1 MIDLVK
7 TFNVST
13 IQRFSLIV
21 LVIVFC
27 TGCSFTDNATKLA
40 NQLESASKE
49 LKSKKDGSEIIV
61 HYKTEDSKASF
72 TILVLSEKG
81 ATSDELY
88 QKGLDSSIVE
98 HLFDLKKG
106 AALIVYQNGIM
117 SSTTYYLR
125 FVDVAATQIIKST
138 GNTDLVVKKVG
149 VGLGRFTEEVVLIEL
164 QNQINN

>member
-61 HYKTEDSKASF
+61 HYKTEDSKSSF

-88 QKGLDSSIVE
+88 QKGLDSVNFPKDRS
-98 HLFDLKKG
+98 F
-106 AALIVYQNGIM
+106 
-117 SSTTYYLR
+117 
-125 FVDVAATQIIKST
+125 KS
-138 GNTDLVVKKVG
+138 
-149 VGLGRFTEEVVLIEL
+149 
-164 QNQINN
+164 